1 MEKEIKMSKKLE
13 KKGVSRREFMQ
24 FCTYLT
30 ATLGLSSSFVPKVA
44 EVFAAPKQR
53 PPVIWLHFGE
63 CTGCSESMIRTM
75 YPWVDELV
83 LDILSI
89 EYHETIMAAA
99 GHQAEE
105 ALQMAVKKYKGKF
118 ICVVEGAI
126 PTKYDGAYGKIGGRT
141 FLEIGKEI
149 CPQAA
154 AVICIGS
161 CACFGGVQA
170 AAPNPGGYKGVGE
183 ALGIK
188 TLNLAGCPPNPVNLI
203 GTIVNYLLLGKL
215 PDLDELGR
223 PKFAYGK
230 TIHDQCPRRSHFE
243 MGEFVTEFGS
253 QEAMDGWCLY
263 ELGCKGPETYNNCPT
278 AKFHGGT
285 SWPIQ
290 AGHPC
295 IGCSQPNFWDKM
307 RPFYEVT

>member
-105 ALQMAVKKYKGKF
+105 VLQMAVKKYKGKF